1 MFGPDLPSFHRT
13 CNRFSGAH
21 LEGMNF
27 SPTGD
32 FAVLLRSTE
41 AAARLH
47 WLHYQAREGIFAKKK
62 IRNVGEYICVD
73 SPGKPIRP
81 GKKENHR
88 LKIAGRDK
96 DM

>member
-1 MFGPDLPSFHRT
+1 
-13 CNRFSGAH
+13 
-21 LEGMNF
+21 MNF

-32 FAVLLRSTE
+32 FAVFLRSTE

-47 WLHYQAREGIFAKKK
+47 WLHRQAREGIAKKK
-62 IRNVGEYICVD
+62 FETLGIICAD

-81 GKKENHR
+81 GKEENHR
-88 LKIAGRDK
+88 LKSAGRDK